1 MAHLVD
7 ALPRSEDCVRPLKQG
22 EACRAR
28 PLEPQRQ
35 ALCARPSQP
44 AISNR
49 SPSSVADIYL
59 SIQSVRIQLLPRS
72 KVLRREPSAATM
84 SATSALRADTPTI
97 SAVVGDWIRCH
108 RVPSV
113 VSKIVPLRPTAQH
126 SVFDVAWPASKS
138 DRTPLS
144 CFCQLLRSVE
154 RKIVPEFSSAQY
166 TEWSG
171 DETSTARTAT
181 APAGA
186 GSCEVLAA
194 KAGLAGEGLLAGA
207 LCSAAPTGDV
217 TLVGFE
223 DVICACAEGLG
234 KPAADPRAG
243 AATVVAV

>member
-1 MAHLVD
+1 MAAARRRGMGQPKPGRHPLVAAEFVAAESRTLD
-7 ALPRSEDCVRPLKQG
+7 LLGGAGKLVLKVRT
-22 EACRAR
+22 ATT
-28 PLEPQRQ
+28 
-35 ALCARPSQP
+35 S
-44 AISNR
+44 
-49 SPSSVADIYL
+49 L

-166 TEWSG
+166 TVWSG
-171 DETSTARTAT
+171 DETSTARTPT

-186 GSCEVLAA
+186 GSGEVLAA

-217 TLVGFE
+217 ALAGFE

-234 KPAADPRAG
+234 KPAAGPRAG

>member
-1 MAHLVD
+1 V
-7 ALPRSEDCVRPLKQG
+7 
-22 EACRAR
+22 
-28 PLEPQRQ
+28 LERYGDN
-35 ALCARPSQP
+35 QP
-44 AISNR
+44 N
-49 SPSSVADIYL
+49 L

-108 RVPSV
+108 RLPSV

-171 DETSTARTAT
+171 DETNTARTLT

-194 KAGLAGEGLLAGA
+194 KAGLAGEGLLAAA
-207 LCSAAPTGDV
+207 LCSDAPAGDV
-217 TLVGFE
+217 TLAGFE

-234 KPAADPRAG
+234 KPAAGARAG